1 MRIVSASVL
10 CAVLTWAFPSYP
22 ETLTARQYHPSAIE
36 ASVTSTV
43 QSMEKANQPLQAEV
57 EYLRKMLQD
66 HPNETAI
73 HRIYQ
78 DLMRRDSLDALREE
92 YRKLADANPDNAV
105 YAYLCG
111 RIAATAED
119 RWRWAARAI
128 RCDPNYYW
136 GHLLMGYH
144 FLNMAPT
151 PNIPKAEEE
160 FLCAVEIDNSIS
172 AGFANLASL
181 YRTQADTAKTIEM
194 YRLASVCEPDNF
206 DFVQQRVNLL
216 RVHDLN
222 RAVAETKDFLSSH
235 ADHQGALITLR
246 YFYYLQGNYSEA
258 LAAAQKLMAFGTP
271 DADQWYDLATA
282 YAMAHQPDSAF
293 QALDKAI
300 AMGWNDLQYLNDD
313 PDLESLRQESR
324 WAQTKQK
331 IQNELDRTAPER
343 QKVALKDVQNIP
355 APDFSFPDMD
365 GNTVSLKDFRGKVVV
380 LDFWALW

>member
-1 MRIVSASVL
+1 MKIVSVSALCIVL
-10 CAVLTWAFPSYP
+10 ACAFPSYSKN
-22 ETLTARQYHPSAIE
+22 LTAKPYHPSAIE
-36 ASVTSTV
+36 ESVTSTV
-43 QSMEKANQPLQAEV
+43 QRMEESNQPLPAKL
-57 EYLRKMLQD
+57 EYLRKVLLD
-66 HPNETAI
+66 HPSETSI
-73 HRIYQ
+73 HRTYQ
-78 DLMRRDSLDALREE
+78 DLMRKDSLDALREE

-128 RCDPNYYW
+128 RSDPDYYW
-136 GHLLMGYH
+136 GHILMGYH

-160 FLCAVEIDNSIS
+160 FLRAVEIDNSIS

-181 YRTQADTAKTIEM
+181 YRAQGDTSKTIEM
-194 YRLASVCEPDNF
+194 YRLASICEPDNF
-206 DFVQQRVNLL
+206 DFVGQRVNLL

-222 RAVAETKDFLSSH
+222 TAVAETRDFLTSH
-235 ADHQGALITLR
+235 ADHQGALSTLR
-246 YFYYLQGNYSEA
+246 YFYYLQGNYPEA

-271 DADQWYDLATA
+271 DADQWYDLASA
-282 YAMAHQPDSAF
+282 YAVAHQPDSAF

-300 AMGWNDLQYLNDD
+300 GLGWNDLQYMNND
-313 PDLESLRQESR
+313 PDLASLRSESR
-324 WAQTKQK
+324 WTQTQQK
-331 IQNELDRTAPER
+331 IQDELNRTAPQR
-343 QKVALKDVQNIP
+343 QQAALKDVQSVP
-355 APDFSFPDMD
+355 APDWTFPDMD